1 VRTGESQRRLLNDQ
15 RQLRDYLLIQRN
27 AVVRLGRL
35 RQDLGLLRIRAS
47 KDLDSF
53 GLGLSGA
60 NNSGH
65 QRLAGQFRLLL
76 RQSSLG
82 IDHLLLGE
90 SVGRRPSLVCLGL
103 SRLGLGRVLGFR
115 DCRLAGVVG
124 LVTV

>member
-1 VRTGESQRRLLNDQ
+1 LTLS
-15 RQLRDYLLIQRN
+15 
-27 AVVRLGRL
+27 
-35 RQDLGLLRIRAS
+35 AS
-47 KDLDSF
+47 ASA
-53 GLGLSGA
+53 GA
-60 NNSGH
+60 NDSRR